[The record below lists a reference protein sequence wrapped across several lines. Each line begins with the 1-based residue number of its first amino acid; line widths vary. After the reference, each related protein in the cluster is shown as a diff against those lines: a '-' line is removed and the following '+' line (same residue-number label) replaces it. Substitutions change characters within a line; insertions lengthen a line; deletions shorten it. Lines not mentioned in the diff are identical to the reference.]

1 MRCLYP
7 LIDEVDK
14 LTFPFFAQR
23 NVIKESIRKKK
34 ILFIDNRELIFRK
47 FSVYSCSVIIIFLTF
62 NALTFNVLI
71 IINRVLRDKT
81 SHFFLFQ

>member
-23 NVIKESIRKKK
+23 YKRVNKKETKKK

-47 FSVYSCSVIIIFLTF
+47 FYSRSVIVIFF
-62 NALTFNVLI
+62 NF
-71 IINRVLRDKT
+71 
-81 SHFFLFQ
+81 

>member
-7 LIDEVDK
+7 LIDGVDK

-23 NVIKESIRKKK
+23 NVIKESIKKKQKK

-47 FSVYSCSVIIIFLTF
+47 FSVYSRSVIIIFLIF
-62 NALTFNVLI
+62 NAF
-71 IINRVLRDKT
+71 
-81 SHFFLFQ
+81 